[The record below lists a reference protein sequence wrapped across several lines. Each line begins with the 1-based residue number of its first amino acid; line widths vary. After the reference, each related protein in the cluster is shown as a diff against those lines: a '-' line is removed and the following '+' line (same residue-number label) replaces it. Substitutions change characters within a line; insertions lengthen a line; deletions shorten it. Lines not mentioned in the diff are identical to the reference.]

1 MPFKP
6 PSELAKLITS
16 VKNKMYSDDLC
27 KPVGGDCNTD
37 NSSVDAGCMSGLC
50 V

>member
-6 PSELAKLITS
+6 PSEPPKVITS
-16 VKNKMYSDDLC
+16 VKKMYSDDLC